1 MRDGINMISHI
12 NDFLQKSIIK
22 FGNKNAFVEFGG
34 RSITYKEFD
43 DISKK
48 IACEILSKLP
58 VKNMQEP
65 ILIILPKGID
75 CLLSFFGVA
84 KSGNFYTLL
93 DEKSPKERIEKVI
106 EVLKPKLLITS
117 KKLNLDFNLDAIFV
131 EDFEN
136 FGMDE
141 SVLKKAL
148 NSHIDTNLLYVFFTS
163 GSTGV
168 PKGVSINHK
177 SVIDYTFWVCE
188 TFKLSCED
196 ILANQ
201 APFYFDNSILDIF
214 SSIKMGATLH
224 ILPNHLFAFPNKILE
239 YLSQEKVTTI
249 FWVPSV
255 LIYFANTNAV
265 DSFKLRN
272 LNKILF
278 CGEIMPNKQLN
289 IWRKHLPNA
298 LFANLYGPTE
308 ITDVCCFYMVDRE
321 FSDDELLP
329 IGRACKNTQ
338 LLVFDEKL
346 NLITPDQVGVKGEL
360 YVRGTCLS
368 LGYYRDKEKTK
379 QAFVQNPLHD
389 NYLDLLYRTGDVVA
403 YNEFGELLCY
413 GRIDHQIKYM
423 GHRIELGEIEN
434 MVNSYDGIRN
444 CACIF
449 KNEII
454 CFYESKDEIELK
466 SFLKY
471 KLPAYMIPKKFVK
484 INQFALNANGK
495 IDRKVLGEISV

>member
-1 MRDGINMISHI
+1 MITHI
-12 NDFLQKSIIK
+12 NDFLQESVTK
-22 FGNKNAFVEFGG
+22 FGSKNAFVEFNGKG
-34 RSITYKEFD
+34 ITYKEFD
-43 DISKK
+43 DLSKK
-48 IACEILSKLP
+48 IASEILSKFLTKNTQNP
-58 VKNMQEP
+58 V
-65 ILIILPKGID
+65 LIILPKGIS

-93 DEKSPKERIEKVI
+93 DEKSPKERVEKVI
-106 EVLKPKLLITS
+106 EVLKPRLLITS
-117 KKLNLDFNLDAIFV
+117 RKLNLDYNLDTIYA
-131 EDFEN
+131 EDFEK
-136 FGMDE
+136 FSIDE
-141 SVLKKAL
+141 NAL
-148 NSHIDTNLLYVFFTS
+148 SNALTNHIDTNLLYVFFTS
-163 GSTGV
+163 GSTGI
-168 PKGVSINHK
+168 PKGVSISHR

-188 TFKLSCED
+188 TFKLNHED

-239 YLSQEKVTTI
+239 YLEREKITTI

-255 LIYFANTNAV
+255 LIYFANTNAL
-265 DSFKLRN
+265 DTFKLKH

-289 IWRKHLPNA
+289 TWRKHLPDA

-308 ITDVCCFYMVDRE
+308 ITDVCSFYIVNRQ

-329 IGRACKNTQ
+329 IGNACKNTQ
-338 LLVFDEKL
+338 LLVFDENL
-346 NLITPDQVGVKGEL
+346 NLITPNQVGIKGEL

-368 LGYYRDKEKTK
+368 LGYYSDKEKTK

-389 NYLDLLYRTGDVVA
+389 NYLDLLYKTGDVVA

-413 GRIDHQIKYM
+413 GRIDYQIKYM
-423 GHRIELGEIEN
+423 GHRIELGEIES
-434 MVNSYDGIRN
+434 VINSHENVKN

-449 KNEII
+449 KEEIV
-454 CFYESKDEIELK
+454 CFYESKEELDFK
-466 SFLKY
+466 NFLKE
-471 KLPAYMIPKKFVK
+471 KLPAYMIPKKFIK
-484 INQFALNANGK
+484 IDHFALNANGK
-495 IDRKVLGEISV
+495 IDRKILSGMI